1 MLALYC
7 LYSGG
12 VSGWAGGAH
21 TLYWRV
27 ETTVRGRGVGGRRGD
42 TEGDADKAGRQ
53 TKENRKEKKREKNEK
68 QPSQDEK
75 IKNQEHNSKN

>member
-12 VSGWAGGAH
+12 VSGWVGGVE

-27 ETTVRGRGVGGRRGD
+27 ETTAMGRERERQWEERKEEEMQTERR
-42 TEGDADKAGRQ
+42 
-53 TKENRKEKKREKNEK
+53 TKEGNKQRKTEKRKKREKNEK
-68 QPSQDEK
+68 QLTEQPSK
-75 IKNQEHNSKN
+75 